1 MSLGAL
7 SQAIPTSPER
17 KCNIRCPKLDSWTF
31 FRVSFSRSEP
41 PPLFPSQVVLTPPTH
56 PHYSDQTFTPTTS
69 DQPTS
74 KSQ

>member
-17 KCNIRCPKLDSWTF
+17 KCNPKLDSWTF
-31 FRVSFSRSEP
+31 SRVSSSQSELP
-41 PPLFPSQVVLTPPTH
+41 PFPSQVVLTPPTH
-56 PHYSDQTFTPTTS
+56 PHHSDQTFTPTTC